1 MSFNF
6 VKHERNYKKIDSFIF
21 VKKLTFSVQIS
32 MSSGQFMVKTW
43 HFQEIILHFKS
54 NFLHKSVKIL
64 RWPKNEH
71 SWVPILSLSLDENFL
86 SLDGSSVQSFRP
98 ASFPWFISI
107 FFYLTIFIGR
117 KLLPKFRPGESAHTL
132 IFYLPWTETLPK
144 LYINISFE
152 VFKVNLLE
160 KSSLL
165 YKKKIFLAKIS
176 KVSVQ

>member
-6 VKHERNYKKIDSFIF
+6 VKHERNYKKIESFIF

-43 HFQEIILHFKS
+43 HFQEIIFHFKS
-54 NFLHKSVKIL
+54 NFLQKSVKFL
-64 RWPKNEH
+64 RRPKNEH
-71 SWVPILSLSLDENFL
+71 SCIPILLLLLDENFL
-86 SLDGSSVQSFRP
+86 SLDESFVQSFRP

-117 KLLPKFRPGESAHTL
+117 NLRPKFRPAESAHTL
-132 IFYLPWTETLPK
+132 IFYLPWTESLIK

-165 YKKKIFLAKIS
+165 YKKKYFFS
-176 KVSVQ
+176 KNQ